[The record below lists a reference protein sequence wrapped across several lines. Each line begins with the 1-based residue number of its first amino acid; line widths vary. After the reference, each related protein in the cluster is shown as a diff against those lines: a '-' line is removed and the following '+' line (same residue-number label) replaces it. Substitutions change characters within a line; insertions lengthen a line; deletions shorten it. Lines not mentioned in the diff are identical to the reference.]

1 MALLVEGLGVA
12 EETAIEEYILGPAHD
27 IEEADKMNL
36 YGHHGSRVARPIASR
51 EGSALNQSV
60 PLMDPLVTLFN
71 SVHERLPEGGS
82 RGSALFPHFSSMYS
96 NDGHPVITED
106 WDKESAG
113 NDYHSDHAAGNE
125 SDDDL
130 HSPLIS
136 RQTTVI
142 EKNTILPASHGLH
155 SKDLM
160 DERPVGRAM
169 VHPTEA
175 TKGAI
180 WSELCEP
187 GVKHALFVGIG
198 LQILQQFSGINGVLY
213 YTPQILEEA
222 GVGILLSNLGISSTS
237 SSLLISNITTLLMLP
252 CIVVAMRLMDISG
265 RRSLLLTTIPVLILS
280 LVVLVITGL
289 VNFGSV
295 ANAAISTAS
304 VIIYFCCFVMG
315 FGPIPNI
322 LCSEIFPTRV
332 RGVCIAICALTFWI
346 CDIIVTYSLPV
357 LLTSVGL
364 TGVFAFYAVVCIISW
379 VFVFLKVPE
388 TKGMPLEVITEFFS
402 VGAKQ
407 IAAEK
412 DY

>member
-12 EETAIEEYILGPAHD
+12 EETAIEEYIRGPAHD
-27 IEEADKMNL
+27 IEEADKMNI
-36 YGHHGSRVARPIASR
+36 YGHHDSQTARPIASR
-51 EGSALNQSV
+51 QGSAINQSV

-71 SVHERLPEGGS
+71 SVHERLPDGGS
-82 RGSALFPHFSSMYS
+82 RGSALFPHFGSMYS
-96 NDGHPVITED
+96 NDGNPIISED

-136 RQTTVI
+136 RQTTVV
-142 EKNTILPASHGLH
+142 EKSTILPASHGLH

-160 DERPVGRAM
+160 DERPIGPAI
-169 VHPTEA
+169 VHPAEA

-237 SSLLISNITTLLMLP
+237 SSLLISNIITLLMLP

-265 RRSLLLTTIPVLILS
+265 RR
-280 LVVLVITGL
+280 
-289 VNFGSV
+289 
-295 ANAAISTAS
+295 
-304 VIIYFCCFVMG
+304 
-315 FGPIPNI
+315 
-322 LCSEIFPTRV
+322 
-332 RGVCIAICALTFWI
+332 
-346 CDIIVTYSLPV
+346 
-357 LLTSVGL
+357 
-364 TGVFAFYAVVCIISW
+364 
-379 VFVFLKVPE
+379 
-388 TKGMPLEVITEFFS
+388 
-402 VGAKQ
+402 
-407 IAAEK
+407 
-412 DY
+412 